1 MNLCQQILPACKA
14 LPERRYI
21 FLSRGGLAQRAPL
34 QTQLARTISPSAC
47 AVCQRGGIE
56 RIDLREYGFTAAP
69 LRIVQQ
75 GGVCFTGQEDGPDVR
90 RVLFLTGCQQARA
103 VRRDGIVV
111 RPVQHEHRHAGCRC
125 GLRAGDVCRR
135 AEAHR

>member
-34 QTQLARTISPSAC
+34 QTQLAHTISPSAC

-56 RIDLREYGFTAAP
+56 RIDLREHGFAAAP

-75 GGVCFTGQEDGPDVR
+75 GGVRFAGQEDGPDV
-90 RVLFLTGCQQARA
+90 FF
-103 VRRDGIVV
+103 
-111 RPVQHEHRHAGCRC
+111 
-125 GLRAGDVCRR
+125 
-135 AEAHR
+135 

>member
-14 LPERRYI
+14 LTERRYI

-56 RIDLREYGFTAAP
+56 RIDLREYGFAAAP

-90 RVLFLTGCQQARA
+90 RVLFLTGRQQARA
-103 VRRDGIVV
+103 VRRDSVV
-111 RPVQHEHRHAGCRC
+111 IRPCSTSTGVP
-125 GLRAGDVCRR
+125 
-135 AEAHR
+135 EAAAASAPETFAAVPKRSC